1 MKYFCFLVIGI
12 IVQTKSVA
20 QEKKWALD
28 TNKSEISYTGNHV
41 LHAWKG
47 VNRKV
52 KGILVIEDKSPEIKE
67 LALLTLVR
75 DFDSKNSGRD
85 AHAMEV
91 LEALSYP
98 EVRFYSNNFEKIK
111 DSILIH
117 GQMDFHGVVKNHTI
131 TAYKEERNN
140 QLLLKG
146 NFNIQPTRYGIDLPS
161 FMLVKMDDLLIFDF
175 ELVFNK

>member
-12 IVQTKSVA
+12 LVQTKSVA

-85 AHAMEV
+85 AYAMEV

-98 EVRFYSNNFEKIK
+98 EVRFYSNDFEKIK

-131 TAYKEERNN
+131 TAYKEVRNY

-161 FMLVKMDDLLIFDF
+161 FMMVKMDDLLIFDF

>member
-12 IVQTKSVA
+12 LVQTKSVA
-20 QEKKWALD
+20 QEKKWTLD
-28 TNKSEISYTGNHV
+28 TNKSEISYTGKHI

-52 KGILVIEDKSPEIKE
+52 KGIIVIEDISFDIKE
-67 LALLTLVR
+67 LALLTLIR

-98 EVRFYSNNFEKIK
+98 EVRFYSNEFEQLK

-117 GQMDFHGVVKNHTI
+117 GKMDFHGVVKNHTI
-131 TAYKEERNN
+131 TAYKEERKN

-146 NFNIQPTRYGIDLPS
+146 NFNIQPTQYGIDLPS
-161 FMLVKMDDLLIFDF
+161 FMMVKMDDFLVFDF